1 MDCRLIKE
9 ALMKKLNSTRIK
21 YQFIVIVLFLTE
33 FVQAQPGFD
42 DGDDVEDVPAAPIDD
57 WLIPLIVLG
66 LIFMF
71 FYLKKK
77 NKYKMLNK

>member
-57 WLIPLIVLG
+57 WIFPMVLLG
-66 LIFMF
+66 IAMMV
-71 FYLKKK
+71 YYTKKK
-77 NKYKMLNK
+77 QCTEL